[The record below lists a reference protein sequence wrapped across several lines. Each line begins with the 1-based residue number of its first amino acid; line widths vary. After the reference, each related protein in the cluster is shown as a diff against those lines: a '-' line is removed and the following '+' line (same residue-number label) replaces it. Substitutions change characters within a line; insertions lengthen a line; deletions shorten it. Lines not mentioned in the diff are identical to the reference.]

1 MPIFEYRWV
10 DDAPPYPDP
19 VAHRTMAKLT
29 IRVGDT
35 VATEVYDR
43 YLREFRDHVFVPLS
57 QVAEWAVLHWWR
69 LLHEPAQASGRQ
81 RPGFAARH
89 DLSHAGFGF
98 ALPHVSLRPLGEFVR
113 AVATRSSPRDAALEF
128 RADADA
134 LLRRDDLEGELV
146 SLVEA
151 VLARLRETGSAF
163 PDLEA
168 DWRAIRTAD
177 ADDRAFCRAAAL
189 AGLDPYDVP
198 DAAAESLVRF
208 WNEIPD
214 SMRRDALGSAPA
226 DALDALRRWLL
237 EQTELLGEAASGEA
251 WVGIR
256 GRTRRGEP
264 GDPPWER
271 GYAGARAVRNEL
283 DAPPG
288 PFVLH
293 DDGSLAIHS
302 RTVTAPAPGPGI
314 LGCVAADS
322 PSCVIARRGHEAR
335 RFLVA
340 RSLGDYMGRDEPGP
354 GVLGKLDSPRQAHS
368 RAFAAEL
375 LAPEA
380 WLRAQVG
387 GARRVDPAAAS
398 RLAAELQVSPWV
410 IQHQIHNHGIAEVP
424 ELRPA
429 AA

>member
-1 MPIFEYRWV
+1 MPVFDYEWM
-10 DDAPPYPDP
+10 DDAPPHPDP
-19 VAHRTMAKLT
+19 VAHRTMAQLT
-29 IRVGDT
+29 IRIGDT

-43 YLREFRDHVFVPLS
+43 YLKEFRDHVFVPLS
-57 QVAEWAVLHWWR
+57 QVAEWVVLHWWR
-69 LLHEPAQASGRQ
+69 LLHEPPQASGPQ

-89 DLSHAGFGF
+89 DLSQAGFGF
-98 ALPHVSLRPLGEFVR
+98 ALPKVSLHPLGDCVR
-113 AVATRSSPRDAALEF
+113 AVATRSNPRAAALEF
-128 RADADA
+128 RGHGDS
-134 LLRRDDLEGELV
+134 LLRRDDLEAELA

-151 VLARLRETGSAF
+151 VLARLRDTGSPF

-168 DWRAIRTAD
+168 DWRAIRTGD
-177 ADDRAFCRAAAL
+177 ADNREFRRAAAL

-198 DAAAESLVRF
+198 DAAADALVRF
-208 WNEIPD
+208 WNEVPA

-237 EQTELLGEAASGEA
+237 EQTEALGEVASGEA
-251 WVGIR
+251 WAAIR
-256 GRTRRGEP
+256 GRTRRGERR
-264 GDPPWER
+264 DPPWER
-271 GYAGARAVRNEL
+271 GYARARAVRSEL
-283 DAPPG
+283 GAPTG

-293 DDGSLAIHS
+293 DDGSLAVHS
-302 RTVTAPAPGPGI
+302 RTAAAPAPGPGI
-314 LGCVAADS
+314 LGCVAVDS
-322 PSCVIARRGHEAR
+322 PSCVIVRRGHEGR
-335 RFLVA
+335 RFLLA
-340 RSLGDYMGRDEPGP
+340 RSLGDYLGRDEPGP

-380 WLRAQVG
+380 WLRAEVG
-387 GARRVDPAAAS
+387 GARRVDPAAAA

-410 IQHQIHNHGIAEVP
+410 IQHQIRNHGIAEVP

>member
-1 MPIFEYRWV
+1 MPVFDYRWME
-10 DDAPPYPDP
+10 DAPPYPDP
-19 VAHRTMAKLT
+19 VVHRTMAKLT

-35 VATEVYDR
+35 VATEVHDR
-43 YLREFRDHVFVPLS
+43 YLKDFRDHVFVPLS
-57 QVAEWAVLHWWR
+57 QLAEWAVLHWWR
-69 LLHEPAQASGRQ
+69 LLHEPAQVSDPQ
-81 RPGFAARH
+81 RPGFEARH

-98 ALPHVSLRPLGEFVR
+98 ALPRVSLRPLGDLVR
-113 AVATRSSPRDAALEF
+113 AVVTRSNPRDAALEF
-128 RADADA
+128 RGDGDA
-134 LLRRDDLEGELV
+134 LLRRDDLEAELA

-151 VLARLRETGSAF
+151 VLARLRETGSSF

-168 DWRAIRTAD
+168 DWRAIRSGD
-177 ADDRAFCRAAAL
+177 PDDREFCRAAAV

-198 DAAAESLVRF
+198 DAAADSLVRF
-208 WNEIPD
+208 WNEVPE
-214 SMRRDALGSAPA
+214 SMRRDALGSAAP
-226 DALDALRRWLL
+226 DALDALRHWLL
-237 EQTELLGEAASGEA
+237 AQTETLAEAASGDDWA
-251 WVGIR
+251 GIR
-256 GRTRRGEP
+256 RRTQRGEAR
-264 GDPPWER
+264 DAPWER
-271 GYAGARAVRNEL
+271 GYAAARAVRNEL

-288 PFVLH
+288 PFVLP
-293 DDGSLAIHS
+293 DNGSLAIQS

-322 PSCVIARRGHEAR
+322 PSCAIVRRGREAR

-340 RSLGDYMGRDEPGP
+340 RSLGDYLGRDEPGY

-380 WLRAQVG
+380 WLRTAVG
-387 GARRVDPAAAS
+387 GARRVDLGAAA

-410 IQHQIHNHGIAEVP
+410 IQFQIHNHRIAEVP
-424 ELRPA
+424 KRRPA